1 MEVGA
6 DLSVAYEEDA
16 KIAVAEDIA
25 CATDKIKNEIED
37 V

>member
-16 KIAVAEDIA
+16 KVAVAEDIA
-25 CATDKIKNEIED
+25 RARLCTKMKK
-37 V
+37 